1 MQPPR
6 LSLILLGFAIGGF
19 FDGILLHQILQWHHL
34 LSLVPGIGDLRAQVM
49 WDGVFHALMYVIA
62 AWGLVALWRAHRREA
77 AVPRGIIVGALLVGF
92 GTWHV
97 IDTLLS
103 HWFLG
108 IHRIRIDSP
117 NPLAWD
123 LLWLAVFGIVPL
135 ALGLRLRGGGGPGTP
150 SRAFVAGLALL
161 TVGAGAWAQRTPAD
175 MPLTAI
181 VFRPSVDAAQAA
193 AVLDEAGAKVVWADP
208 KMAVVLVDVAP
219 EKRLGFYLRGAMM
232 VGGSGVPAGCFT
244 FSRA

>member
-1 MQPPR
+1 MTAR
-6 LSLILLGFAIGGF
+6 DWTWAGAILGFALGGF

-34 LSLVPGIGDLRAQVM
+34 LSLVPGIGELRAQVM

-62 AWGLVALWRAHRREA
+62 AWELVALWRAHRREA

-123 LLWLAVFGIVPL
+123 LLWTIGKVAAFMVLMMVVGRRAVPWILARSAATGSRPAACTSRSWRRMTAVSTPRRRWVGETVTQVTP
-135 ALGLRLRGGGGPGTP
+135 AVGTTAPGTLI
-150 SRAFVAGLALL
+150 SRL
-161 TVGAGAWAQRTPAD
+161 
-175 MPLTAI
+175 
-181 VFRPSVDAAQAA
+181 
-193 AVLDEAGAKVVWADP
+193 
-208 KMAVVLVDVAP
+208 
-219 EKRLGFYLRGAMM
+219 
-232 VGGSGVPAGCFT
+232 
-244 FSRA
+244 